1 MSYKAQS
8 TTQNASAGLLINANL
23 IGCKQYLAAFK
34 ILLICMIP
42 KFVPRLPAS
51 SNFGNGISGTA
62 LPVKAAN
69 SIPLR
74 TSHNMNLNTH
84 PEVIYALRSRILRS
98 QTTLSSDALVH
109 CYIY

>member
-1 MSYKAQS
+1 MIYKAQS
-8 TTQNASAGLLINANL
+8 TTQNASAGLLSNANL
-23 IGCKQYLAAFK
+23 IGCKQYLAACK

-62 LPVKAAN
+62 FPVKAAN

-74 TSHNMNLNTH
+74 TSHDINLNTH
-84 PEVIYALRSRILRS
+84 AEVIYILRSRILS
-98 QTTLSSDALVH
+98 GQTILSSDALVH
-109 CYIY
+109 CYVY